1 MSDLEKL
8 KHLESK
14 AREKGITSAFA
25 NGFRDGLY
33 FETYVDK
40 YVKGYLDGYISSLVE
55 LTSDGLIEP
64 RAAAEKLGLTEEE
77 FCAKYM
83 R

>member
-1 MSDLEKL
+1 MNDAEKL
-8 KHLESK
+8 KHLESQ

-40 YVKGYLDGYISSLVE
+40 YVKGYLDGYISSLTE
-55 LTSDGLIEP
+55 I
-64 RAAAEKLGLTEEE
+64 AAGKPTP
-77 FCAKYM
+77 
-83 R
+83 